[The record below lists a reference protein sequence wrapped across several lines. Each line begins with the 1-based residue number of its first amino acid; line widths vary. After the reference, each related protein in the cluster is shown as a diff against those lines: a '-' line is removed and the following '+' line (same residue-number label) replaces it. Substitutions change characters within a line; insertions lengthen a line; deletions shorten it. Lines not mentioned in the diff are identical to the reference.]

1 MFKVDTPAHSGRYS
15 TWSRWCPP
23 GPRCLRQPV
32 AISSWPERNPLK

>member
-15 TWSRWCPP
+15 TWSRWCP